1 MPVLIPNPQQQAAIW
16 QQSLEP
22 GEQLQATWWF
32 EQRLPLL
39 IAILLEQGGG
49 IAELI
54 FSAMR
59 HRYFGALTDRRVLI
73 MGSTGWHDPIPTKF
87 EALPRGSV
95 TCTQFSNW
103 LGHVA
108 MDFQVSGEP
117 SVRRYR
123 VPRTQRQYAEDC
135 KSLVGGGG
143 PAPMSAPVSPPV

>member
-1 MPVLIPNPQQQAAIW
+1 MPVFIPKLEQQAAFW

-22 GEQLQATWWF
+22 GEQLQSAWWF

-49 IAELI
+49 IAEMI
-54 FSAMR
+54 FSSFR

-73 MGSTGWHDPIPTKF
+73 MGSTGWHDPIPAKL
-87 EALPRGSV
+87 EVLPRGSV
-95 TCTQFSNW
+95 ACTQFTNW

-108 MDFQVSGEP
+108 MDLQVAGEQ

-123 VPRTQRQYAEDC
+123 VPRSQRQQAEVC
-135 KSLVGGGG
+135 QGLVGG
-143 PAPMSAPVSPPV
+143 